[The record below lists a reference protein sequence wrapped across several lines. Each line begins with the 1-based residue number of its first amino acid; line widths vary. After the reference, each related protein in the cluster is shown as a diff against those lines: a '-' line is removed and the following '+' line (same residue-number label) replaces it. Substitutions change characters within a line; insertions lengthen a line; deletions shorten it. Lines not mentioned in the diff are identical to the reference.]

1 MKKTNKR
8 VSQVRT
14 ALDQLDK
21 DDIYSLMLFALYK
34 LRDMPEYL
42 ALSELCYVL
51 DSDNL
56 PKFLSF
62 FGGMTLQVP
71 TLKDMRLV
79 LAALKIYQ
87 YVNIEHGDFEEAL
100 TASVTDEMS
109 VDEVKDTY
117 VKICEV
123 MKNYEF
129 GNKKD
134 TLSPR

>member
-71 TLKDMRLV
+71 SLKDMRLV

-87 YVNIEHGDFEEAL
+87 YVNIEHGEFEEAL

>member
-87 YVNIEHGDFEEAL
+87 YVNIEHGEFEEAL

-134 TLSPR
+134 TLSLR

>member
-87 YVNIEHGDFEEAL
+87 YVNIEHGEFEEAL

-134 TLSPR
+134 TSLLG

>member
-34 LRDMPEYL
+34 LRDIPEYL

-87 YVNIEHGDFEEAL
+87 YVNIEHGEFEEAL

-134 TLSPR
+134 TSSLR

>member
-1 MKKTNKR
+1 MRLNNELKNLKETD
-8 VSQVRT
+8 V
-14 ALDQLDK
+14 
-21 DDIYSLMLFALYK
+21 YSLLLFALSK
-34 LRDMPEYL
+34 LINIPEYS
-42 ALSELCYVL
+42 ALCELCYVL
-51 DSDNL
+51 DKDNL
-56 PKFLSF
+56 LKLCEY
-62 FGGMTLQVP
+62 FGGT
-71 TLKDMRLV
+71 TLKIPTVHQLENLMH
-79 LAALKIYQ
+79 ALLLYQ
-87 YVNIEHGDFEEAL
+87 YVNIEHGEFEEAL

>member
-8 VSQVRT
+8 LTQVRT
-14 ALDQLDK
+14 ALDALDK
-21 DDIYSLMLFALYK
+21 QDIYSLMLFTLYK

-51 DSDNL
+51 DGDNL

-71 TLKDMRLV
+71 TLKDMKLV
-79 LAALKIYQ
+79 LSALKIYQ
-87 YVNIEHGDFEEAL
+87 YVNLEGGEFEDAL
-100 TASVTDEMS
+100 KASVSDDTS

-117 VKICEV
+117 IKVCEV

-129 GNKKD
+129 GNKQNI
-134 TLSPR
+134 

>member
-34 LRDMPEYL
+34 LRDIPEYL

-134 TLSPR
+134 TLSLR

>member
-51 DSDNL
+51 YSDNL

-87 YVNIEHGDFEEAL
+87 YVNIEHGEFEEAL

>member
-87 YVNIEHGDFEEAL
+87 YVNIEHGEFEEAL

>member
-129 GNKKD
+129 GNKQD
-134 TLSPR
+134 TLSLR

>member
-79 LAALKIYQ
+79 LASLKIYQ
-87 YVNIEHGDFEEAL
+87 YVNIEHGEFEEAL

-109 VDEVKDTY
+109 VDEVKDIY

-134 TLSPR
+134 TSLLG